1 MKKIKGLFTP
11 TSSNNNQFIKWV
23 DDDINLLQEEGQEVE
38 IQYHPII
45 SSTGQVFFSALIIGR
60 VEE

>member
-23 DDDINLLQEEGQEVE
+23 DDDINLLQEEGLEVE
-38 IQYHPII
+38 IQYTPVILP
-45 SSTGQVFFSALIIGR
+45 TGEVVFSALIIGR